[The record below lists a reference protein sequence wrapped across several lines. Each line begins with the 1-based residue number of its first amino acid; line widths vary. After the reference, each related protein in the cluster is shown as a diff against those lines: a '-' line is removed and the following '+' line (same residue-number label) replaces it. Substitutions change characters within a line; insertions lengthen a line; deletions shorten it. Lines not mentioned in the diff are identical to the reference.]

1 MKIFTLIALFALVVG
16 GGFLFFGQ
24 NKEAVAPTNTQ
35 ETEQMLINSATEQ
48 EQQEPAGPQQ
58 HAIAYTDEGYSPKSL
73 MIKAGD
79 TVVWTNNSAQD
90 MWTATALHPTHTVY
104 PGSDIKNCGGES
116 AKTMFDS
123 CQRVARGESW
133 SFLFTEQGTWN
144 YHNHVGV
151 SHTGSIIVQK

>member
-35 ETEQMLINSATEQ
+35 ETEQMLINSVADQ

-79 TVVWTNNSAQD
+79 TVVWTNNSTQD

-104 PGSDIKNCGGES
+104 PGSDIKKCGS
-116 AKTMFDS
+116 AGAEQMFDS
-123 CQRVARGESW
+123 CQRIAGGGSW
-133 SFLFTEQGTWN
+133 SFLFTELGTWN

-151 SHTGSIIVQK
+151 SHTGSIIVEE